1 MSPAVIEAYAAEL
14 PKLEAHESL
23 RRMTEIAVGTGSVK
37 PEESRRIVRSW
48 EGQADREPPRRT
60 FADLR
65 AAADMGIEVVK
76 DG

>member
-1 MSPAVIEAYAAEL
+1 MSPVLIEAYVAEI
-14 PKLEAHESL
+14 PKLEAYESL

-48 EGQADREPPRRT
+48 EGQVDREPPRRT